1 MRDDQTIEREI
12 DAARED
18 LEVKLGQLRG
28 VIEDK
33 VHVVKHIREAV
44 HDKLGARPL
53 ITVVVALGLGALA
66 GLIGHHRKA

>member
-18 LEVKLGQLRG
+18 LEVQLGQLRS

-33 VHVVKHIREAV
+33 IHVGKHIREAI
-44 HDKLGARPL
+44 HDKLGARPWV
-53 ITVVVALGLGALA
+53 TVAVALGLGALA
-66 GLIGHHRKA
+66 GSIGHHKAA